1 MGVSACCLKFTSS
14 PLRKGESD
22 LKNYNISCYMSI
34 ISQLKKKTILFQN
47 GIIPFIILKL
57 I

>member
-34 ISQLKKKTILFQN
+34 ISQLKKKLYFFKMVLFHLS
-47 GIIPFIILKL
+47 F
-57 I
+57 